1 MKKASKR
8 RILFAARMAT
18 MVGAACFA
26 VSGISETLGQ
36 EKEKSRP
43 VYIATEG
50 VAETTYMPE
59 VEETTQ
65 PSSRNRCDREIVKEA
80 RQMSQP
86 LFPVVEVPDFI
97 SEDSQYDTQ
106 YKRSMKW
113 DPELGDFVR
122 DGAHRIK
129 ECDGK
134 EAFAIWCFKIAQT
147 ERYRCLAYPDSIGTE
162 MERAMDND
170 DEKTVESMAERTITD
185 AIMVNPRAENV
196 RDFQFTWEGDQMHVT
211 FKVKGSNWDEEIEIS
226 L

>member
-1 MKKASKR
+1 
-8 RILFAARMAT
+8 
-18 MVGAACFA
+18 
-26 VSGISETLGQ
+26 
-36 EKEKSRP
+36 
-43 VYIATEG
+43 
-50 VAETTYMPE
+50 
-59 VEETTQ
+59 
-65 PSSRNRCDREIVKEA
+65 
-80 RQMSQP
+80 MSQP

-113 DPELGDFVR
+113 DPELADFVR

-170 DEKTVESMAERTITD
+170 DEKTVESMVERTITD

>member
-1 MKKASKR
+1 
-8 RILFAARMAT
+8 
-18 MVGAACFA
+18 
-26 VSGISETLGQ
+26 
-36 EKEKSRP
+36 
-43 VYIATEG
+43 
-50 VAETTYMPE
+50 
-59 VEETTQ
+59 
-65 PSSRNRCDREIVKEA
+65 
-80 RQMSQP
+80 MSQP

-185 AIMVNPRAENV
+185 GCLFDCKNEQCEVYQVKRFTESEAIKERIKIQNLNSQKGMYAGYIAALRKDAKITMMKMSQIAGCSPAEYSSYEHE
-196 RDFQFTWEGDQMHVT
+196 RKEFDPEIYRKCEKYLKEKEG
-211 FKVKGSNWDEEIEIS
+211 GGRC
-226 L
+226 